1 MFENHERSQPAGV
14 LCFYR
19 FRFGAGDDDVG
30 TVGAELRGQRQAAT
44 FAFRAEGPT
53 IGRDAGIDVGEHA

>member
-1 MFENHERSQPAGV
+1 MPFIDECKGGKS
-14 LCFYR
+14 LS
-19 FRFGAGDDDVG
+19 
-30 TVGAELRGQRQAAT
+30 TVKMTQAAT